1 MAVDILENVDT
12 AFYPMASATDL
23 EHTVKLVEDTGP
35 RIVARKADVRDQV
48 ALDAVVAEAIGSFD
62 MMMNQATY
70 DVFRPEIDHPTKE
83 DATEVFR
90 TMQVLPTDWLEPR
103 DVSEIIAFL
112 ASDAARFITGV
123 AMPVDAGQIGRG

>member
-1 MAVDILENVDT
+1 
-12 AFYPMASATDL
+12 
-23 EHTVKLVEDTGP
+23 
-35 RIVARKADVRDQV
+35 
-48 ALDAVVAEAIGSFD
+48 

-70 DVFRPEIDHPTKE
+70 DVFRPELDQPTKE

-90 TMQVLPTDWLEPR
+90 TMQVLPADWLEPR